1 MKICCGRCQIPLKDD
16 DLLVLDEFNTL
27 KHRGCYELGP
37 DYIKD
42 VDTFK
47 NIKEKYDFLREAFTH

>member
-1 MKICCGRCQIPLKDD
+1 M
-16 DLLVLDEFNTL
+16 LVLDEFNTL
-27 KHRGCYELGP
+27 KHRGCYELDP
-37 DYIKD
+37 KYIKD